1 MLSSLF
7 TYHNFTLSHPLW
19 LLLLLLWP
27 LYLFIKNN
35 NKSRSKNALLLSNTG
50 ILKSIKTPW
59 RIKLKP
65 IVHILFLIGFIFLV
79 MAMARPQKNNF
90 VDTTEGNGVDIVLS
104 MDISGSMLAQDFTP
118 NRLDA
123 AKKVAQNFIAARPYD
138 RIGLVIF
145 SGESFTL
152 CPLTTDQNIL
162 NNQII
167 NMRSGMLEDGT
178 AIGMGL
184 ATAVDRLRNS
194 SAKSKVIILLT
205 DGVNNVGTIDPRT
218 ALDIALAFKIKVYTI
233 GVGTKGLA
241 NMPVGKDPF
250 GNWVFDKVPVEIDE
264 NLMTEIATK
273 TGGQYFRCT
282 DNNALETVYA
292 QIDKLEKSKIDI
304 NTQKKI
310 KELYYPF
317 ALFGFIF
324 IVLAIM
330 LDKLVF
336 RSFP

>member
-1 MLSSLF
+1 MLQQLF
-7 TYHNFTLSHPLW
+7 SYNNFCLLHPLW
-19 LLLLLLWP
+19 LLLVLLWP
-27 LYLFIKNN
+27 IYFILKNK
-35 NKSRSKNALLLSNTG
+35 NKYRTKNALLLSNTAS
-50 ILKSIKTPW
+50 LKSIKTPW

-65 IVHILFLIGFIFLV
+65 IVNVLYTLSFLLLII
-79 MAMARPQKNNF
+79 AMARPQKNNF
-90 VDTTEGNGVDIVLS
+90 IDTTEGNGVDIVLS

-167 NMRSGMLEDGT
+167 NMRSGMLQDGT

-194 SAKSKVIILLT
+194 SSKSKVIILLT

-241 NMPVGKDPF
+241 NMPIGKDAF

-282 DNNALETVYA
+282 DNTALEKVYE
-292 QIDKLEKSKIDI
+292 QIDRLEKSKIDI
-304 NTQKKI
+304 NTKKKI

-317 ALFGFIF
+317 ALFGFVF